1 MKLYIAL
8 TLALSASAILLQK
21 DAKKAE
27 APAEYLLPKHPLAEK
42 PNQRN
47 RICDAHHP
55 DNEGCKL
62 QLDD

>member
-42 PNQRN
+42 PN
-47 RICDAHHP
+47 
-55 DNEGCKL
+55 
-62 QLDD
+62 